1 MADRGYRGRPSKS
14 ERADRQINAGH
25 SRALDAAL
33 ARTEASIRKSS
44 NEQVFVFDK
53 NGKILSSNIG
63 SEDSVNTTKGGRKIV
78 KYPDSIITHNH
89 PSSMTAKSKA
99 LQRAGSPFSGNDI
112 TYAIF
117 NNAKEVRAVAGN
129 FTYSLKR
136 KGDNWNVKSTLPTEL
151 VKMTKKIDSLMR
163 KTSKRYKDRAW
174 NRANFRKDMLYKT
187 SGEYRQV
194 NKERSDVLAA
204 HRTLKYLAKKYGWD
218 YTRKR
223 TI

>member
-1 MADRGYRGRPSKS
+1 MECKEYLTYG
-14 ERADRQINAGH
+14 
-25 SRALDAAL
+25 
-33 ARTEASIRKSS
+33 
-44 NEQVFVFDK
+44 
-53 NGKILSSNIG
+53 IG
-63 SEDSVNTTKGGRKIV
+63 
-78 KYPDSIITHNH
+78 
-89 PSSMTAKSKA
+89 
-99 LQRAGSPFSGNDI
+99 QND
-112 TYAIF
+112 
-117 NNAKEVRAVAGN
+117 
-129 FTYSLKR
+129 
-136 KGDNWNVKSTLPTEL
+136 
-151 VKMTKKIDSLMR
+151 KKIDSLMR